1 MLTFISIIILIIY
14 KTNFFILEVIM
25 AKSAIEIMC
34 STKGIK
40 LTNQR
45 RVIAKVLSKAEDHP
59 DANLVY
65 KRSSKVDSNI
75 SMATVYR
82 TMKLFED
89 ANIVVVRDFGD
100 GRSRYEIFSNE
111 HHDHL
116 IDIENGD
123 VIEFV
128 NEEIE
133 KLQDNVAKKLGYE
146 LTGHR
151 LELYG
156 KKIKK

>member
-1 MLTFISIIILIIY
+1 
-14 KTNFFILEVIM
+14 M
-25 AKSAIEIMC
+25 AKSAIEVMC
-34 STKGIK
+34 ASKGIK
-40 LTNQR
+40 LTHQR
-45 RVIAKVLSKAEDHP
+45 RVIAKVLSKSDDHP
-59 DANLVY
+59 DANLVF
-65 KRSSKVDSNI
+65 KRSSKIDSNI

-89 ANIVVVRDFGD
+89 TNIVVVRDFGD
-100 GRSRYEIFSNE
+100 GRSRYEIYSNE

-116 IDIENGD
+116 IDTDSGE

-128 NEEIE
+128 NDEIE
-133 KLQDNVAKKLGYE
+133 ELQHKVAKKLGYV

-156 KKIKK
+156 KKK

>member
-1 MLTFISIIILIIY
+1 
-14 KTNFFILEVIM
+14 M
-25 AKSAIEIMC
+25 AKSAIELMC
-34 STKGIK
+34 SSKGIK
-40 LTNQR
+40 LTHQR
-45 RVIAKVLSKAEDHP
+45 RVIAKVLSKSEDHP
-59 DANLVY
+59 DANLVF

-89 ANIVVVRDFGD
+89 TNIVIVRDFGD
-100 GRSRYEIFSNE
+100 GRSRYEIYSND

-116 IDIENGD
+116 IDTNSGE

-128 NEEIE
+128 NDQIEE
-133 KLQDNVAKKLGYE
+133 LQHKVAKELGYE

-156 KKIKK
+156 KKI

>member
-1 MLTFISIIILIIY
+1 
-14 KTNFFILEVIM
+14 M

-34 STKGIK
+34 ASKGIK
-40 LTNQR
+40 LTHQR

-59 DANLVY
+59 DANLVF
-65 KRSSKVDSNI
+65 KRSSKIDSNI

-89 ANIVVVRDFGD
+89 TNIVVVRDFGD
-100 GRSRYEIFSNE
+100 GRSRYEIYSNE

-116 IDIENGD
+116 IDTDSGE

-128 NEEIE
+128 NDEIE
-133 KLQDNVAKKLGYE
+133 ELQHKVAEKLGYE

-156 KKIKK
+156 KKK

>member
-1 MLTFISIIILIIY
+1 
-14 KTNFFILEVIM
+14 M
-25 AKSAIEIMC
+25 ATSTIEIMC
-34 STKGIK
+34 TSKGIK
-40 LTNQR
+40 LTHQR
-45 RVIAKVLSKAEDHP
+45 RVIAKILSKSDDHP
-59 DANLVY
+59 DANMVY
-65 KRSSKVDSNI
+65 KRSSKIDSKI

-89 ANIVVVRDFGD
+89 TNIIEVRDFGD

-116 IDIENGD
+116 IDIETGA

-128 NEEIE
+128 NNEIE
-133 KLQDNVAKKLGYE
+133 KLQFKVAKELGYE

-156 KKIKK
+156 KKKIKL

>member
-1 MLTFISIIILIIY
+1 
-14 KTNFFILEVIM
+14 M

-34 STKGIK
+34 SSKGIK
-40 LTNQR
+40 LTHQR
-45 RVIAKVLSKAEDHP
+45 RVIAKVLSKSEDHP
-59 DANLVY
+59 DANLVF

-89 ANIVVVRDFGD
+89 TNIVVVRDFGD
-100 GRSRYEIFSNE
+100 GRSRYEIYSND

-116 IDIENGD
+116 IDTDSGE

-128 NEEIE
+128 NDQIEE
-133 KLQDNVAKKLGYE
+133 LQHKVAKELGYE

-156 KKIKK
+156 KKIK

>member
-1 MLTFISIIILIIY
+1 
-14 KTNFFILEVIM
+14 M
-25 AKSAIEIMC
+25 ATSTIEIMC
-34 STKGIK
+34 TSKGIK
-40 LTNQR
+40 LTHQR
-45 RVIAKVLSKAEDHP
+45 RVIAKILSKSDDHP
-59 DANLVY
+59 DANMVY
-65 KRSSKVDSNI
+65 KRSSKIDSKI

-89 ANIVVVRDFGD
+89 TNIIVVRDFGD

-116 IDIENGD
+116 IDTETGA

-128 NEEIE
+128 NNEIE
-133 KLQDNVAKKLGYE
+133 KLQYKVAKELGYE

-156 KKIKK
+156 KKKIKL

>member
-1 MLTFISIIILIIY
+1 
-14 KTNFFILEVIM
+14 M

-34 STKGIK
+34 SSKGIK
-40 LTNQR
+40 LTHQR
-45 RVIAKVLSKAEDHP
+45 KVIAKVLSKSDDHP
-59 DANLVY
+59 DANLVF

-89 ANIVVVRDFGD
+89 TNIVVVRDFGD
-100 GRSRYEIFSNE
+100 GRSRYEIYSND

-116 IDIENGD
+116 IDTDSGE

-128 NEEIE
+128 NDQIEE
-133 KLQDNVAKKLGYE
+133 LQHKVAKELGYE

-156 KKIKK
+156 KKI

>member
-1 MLTFISIIILIIY
+1 
-14 KTNFFILEVIM
+14 M
-25 AKSAIEIMC
+25 ASSAIEVMC
-34 STKGIK
+34 AAKGIK
-40 LTNQR
+40 LTHQR
-45 RVIAKVLSKAEDHP
+45 RVIAKVLSKSDDHP
-59 DANLVY
+59 DANMVF
-65 KRSSKVDSNI
+65 KRASKVDSKI

-89 ANIVVVRDFGD
+89 TNIVVVRDFGD

-116 IDIENGD
+116 IDTESGE

-133 KLQDNVAKKLGYE
+133 ALQHKVATELGYQ

-156 KKIKK
+156 KKV

>member
-1 MLTFISIIILIIY
+1 M
-14 KTNFFILEVIM
+14 
-25 AKSAIEIMC
+25 
-34 STKGIK
+34 
-40 LTNQR
+40 
-45 RVIAKVLSKAEDHP
+45 
-59 DANLVY
+59 VY
-65 KRSSKVDSNI
+65 KRSSKIDSKI

-89 ANIVVVRDFGD
+89 TNIIVVRDFGD

-116 IDIENGD
+116 IDIETGA

-128 NEEIE
+128 NNEIE
-133 KLQDNVAKKLGYE
+133 KLQYKVAKELGYE

-156 KKIKK
+156 KKKLNCNIS

>member
-1 MLTFISIIILIIY
+1 
-14 KTNFFILEVIM
+14 M
-25 AKSAIEIMC
+25 AKSAIELMC
-34 STKGIK
+34 SSKGIK
-40 LTNQR
+40 LTHQR
-45 RVIAKVLSKAEDHP
+45 RVIAKVLSKSDDHP
-59 DANLVY
+59 DANLVF
-65 KRSSKVDSNI
+65 KRSSKIDSNI

-89 ANIVVVRDFGD
+89 TNIVVVRDFGD
-100 GRSRYEIFSNE
+100 GRSRYEIYSND

-116 IDIENGD
+116 IDTDSGE

-128 NEEIE
+128 NDQIEE
-133 KLQDNVAKKLGYE
+133 LQHKVAKELGYE

-156 KKIKK
+156 KKI

>member
-1 MLTFISIIILIIY
+1 MANSLI
-14 KTNFFILEVIM
+14 EVM
-25 AKSAIEIMC
+25 CAAKS
-34 STKGIK
+34 IK
-40 LTNQR
+40 LTHQR
-45 RVIAKVLSKAEDHP
+45 RIIAKVLSKSEDHP
-59 DANLVY
+59 DANMVY
-65 KRSSKVDSNI
+65 QRASKIDSKI

-89 ANIVVVRDFGD
+89 TNIVVVRDFGD

-116 IDIENGD
+116 IDINSGA

-133 KLQDNVAKKLGYE
+133 ILQHKVAKKLGYE

-156 KKIKK
+156 KKV

>member
-1 MLTFISIIILIIY
+1 
-14 KTNFFILEVIM
+14 M
-25 AKSAIEIMC
+25 ATSAIEIMC
-34 STKGIK
+34 AAKSIK
-40 LTNQR
+40 LTHQR
-45 RVIAKVLSKAEDHP
+45 RVIAKVLSKSDDHP

-65 KRSSKVDSNI
+65 QRSSKIDSKI

-89 ANIVVVRDFGD
+89 TNIVVVRDFGD

-116 IDIENGD
+116 IDTDSGA

-133 KLQDNVAKKLGYE
+133 ILQHKVAKKLGYE

-156 KKIKK
+156 KKV

>member
-1 MLTFISIIILIIY
+1 
-14 KTNFFILEVIM
+14 
-25 AKSAIEIMC
+25 MC
-34 STKGIK
+34 ASKGIK
-40 LTNQR
+40 LTHQR
-45 RVIAKVLSKAEDHP
+45 KIIAKVLSKSDDHP
-59 DANLVY
+59 DANLVF
-65 KRSSKVDSNI
+65 KRSSKIDSNI

-89 ANIVVVRDFGD
+89 TNIVVVRDFGD

-116 IDIENGD
+116 IDTDSGE

-128 NEEIE
+128 NDEIE
-133 KLQDNVAKKLGYE
+133 ELQHKVAKKLGYE

-156 KKIKK
+156 KKK

>member
-1 MLTFISIIILIIY
+1 
-14 KTNFFILEVIM
+14 M
-25 AKSAIEIMC
+25 ATSTIEIMC
-34 STKGIK
+34 TSKGIK
-40 LTNQR
+40 LTHQR
-45 RVIAKVLSKAEDHP
+45 RVIAKILSKSDDHP
-59 DANLVY
+59 DANMVY
-65 KRSSKVDSNI
+65 KRSSKIDSKI

-89 ANIVVVRDFGD
+89 TNIIVVRDFGD

-116 IDIENGD
+116 IDIETGD

-128 NEEIE
+128 NNEIE
-133 KLQDNVAKKLGYE
+133 DLQYKVAKELGYE

-156 KKIKK
+156 KKKLNCNIS

>member
-1 MLTFISIIILIIY
+1 
-14 KTNFFILEVIM
+14 M
-25 AKSAIEIMC
+25 AKSAIEVMC
-34 STKGIK
+34 ASKGIK
-40 LTNQR
+40 LTHQR
-45 RVIAKVLSKAEDHP
+45 RVIAKVLSKSDDHP
-59 DANLVY
+59 DANLVF
-65 KRSSKVDSNI
+65 KRSSKIDSNI

-89 ANIVVVRDFGD
+89 TNIVAVRDFGD
-100 GRSRYEIFSNE
+100 GRSRYEIYSKE

-116 IDIENGD
+116 IDTESGE

-128 NEEIE
+128 NDEIE
-133 KLQDNVAKKLGYE
+133 ELQHKVAKKLGYV

-156 KKIKK
+156 KKK

>member
-1 MLTFISIIILIIY
+1 MT
-14 KTNFFILEVIM
+14 
-25 AKSAIEIMC
+25 KSAIEVMC
-34 STKGIK
+34 ASKGIK
-40 LTNQR
+40 LTHQR
-45 RVIAKVLSKAEDHP
+45 KVIAKVLSKSDDHP
-59 DANLVY
+59 DANLVF
-65 KRSSKVDSNI
+65 KRSSKIDSNI

-89 ANIVVVRDFGD
+89 TNIVAVRDFGD
-100 GRSRYEIFSNE
+100 GRSRYEIYSNE

-116 IDIENGD
+116 IDTESGE

-128 NEEIE
+128 NDEIE
-133 KLQDNVAKKLGYE
+133 ELQHKVAKKLGYV

-156 KKIKK
+156 KKK

>member
-1 MLTFISIIILIIY
+1 
-14 KTNFFILEVIM
+14 M

-34 STKGIK
+34 TSKGIK
-40 LTNQR
+40 LTHQR
-45 RVIAKVLSKAEDHP
+45 RVIAKVLSKSEDHP
-59 DANLVY
+59 DANLVF

-89 ANIVVVRDFGD
+89 TNIVVVRDFGD
-100 GRSRYEIFSNE
+100 GRSRYEIYSND

-116 IDIENGD
+116 IDTESGQ

-128 NEEIE
+128 NDEIE
-133 KLQDNVAKKLGYE
+133 ELQHKVAKELGYE

-156 KKIKK
+156 KKI

>member
-1 MLTFISIIILIIY
+1 
-14 KTNFFILEVIM
+14 M
-25 AKSAIEIMC
+25 AKSAIEVMC
-34 STKGIK
+34 ASKGVK
-40 LTNQR
+40 LTHQR
-45 RVIAKVLSKAEDHP
+45 KVIAKVLSKSDDHP
-59 DANLVY
+59 DANLVF
-65 KRSSKVDSNI
+65 KRSSKIDSNI

-89 ANIVVVRDFGD
+89 TNIVIVRDFGD
-100 GRSRYEIFSNE
+100 GRSRYEIYSNE

-116 IDIENGD
+116 IDTDSGE

-128 NEEIE
+128 NDEIE
-133 KLQDNVAKKLGYE
+133 ELQHKVAKKLGYV

-156 KKIKK
+156 KKK

>member
-1 MLTFISIIILIIY
+1 
-14 KTNFFILEVIM
+14 M

-34 STKGIK
+34 ASKGIK
-40 LTNQR
+40 LTHQR
-45 RVIAKVLSKAEDHP
+45 KIIAKVLSKSDDHP
-59 DANLVY
+59 DANLVF
-65 KRSSKVDSNI
+65 KRSSKIDSNI

-89 ANIVVVRDFGD
+89 TSIVVVRDFGD
-100 GRSRYEIFSNE
+100 GRSRYEIYSNE

-116 IDIENGD
+116 IDTESGE

-128 NEEIE
+128 NDEIE
-133 KLQDNVAKKLGYE
+133 ELQHKVAKKLGYV

-156 KKIKK
+156 KKK

>member
-1 MLTFISIIILIIY
+1 
-14 KTNFFILEVIM
+14 M
-25 AKSAIEIMC
+25 AKSAIEVMC
-34 STKGIK
+34 ASKGIK
-40 LTNQR
+40 LTHQR
-45 RVIAKVLSKAEDHP
+45 RVIAKVLSKSEDHP
-59 DANLVY
+59 DANLVF
-65 KRSSKVDSNI
+65 KRSTKIDSNI

-89 ANIVVVRDFGD
+89 TNIVVVRDFGD
-100 GRSRYEIFSNE
+100 GRSRYEIYSNE

-116 IDIENGD
+116 IDTESGE

-128 NEEIE
+128 NDEIE
-133 KLQDNVAKKLGYE
+133 ELQHKVATKLGYV

-156 KKIKK
+156 KKK

>member
-1 MLTFISIIILIIY
+1 
-14 KTNFFILEVIM
+14 M

-34 STKGIK
+34 SSKGIK
-40 LTNQR
+40 LTHQR
-45 RVIAKVLSKAEDHP
+45 KVIAKVLSKSEDHP
-59 DANLVY
+59 DANLVF

-89 ANIVVVRDFGD
+89 TNIVVVRDFGD
-100 GRSRYEIFSNE
+100 GRSRYEIYSND
-111 HHDHL
+111 HHDHI
-116 IDIENGD
+116 IDTDSGD

-128 NEEIE
+128 NDQIEE
-133 KLQDNVAKKLGYE
+133 LQHKVAKELGYE

-156 KKIKK
+156 KKI

>member
-1 MLTFISIIILIIY
+1 MV
-14 KTNFFILEVIM
+14 KNG
-25 AKSAIEIMC
+25 IEILC
-34 STKGIK
+34 TSKGIK
-40 LTNQR
+40 LTHQR
-45 RVIAKVLSKAEDHP
+45 RVIAKVVSKSEDHP
-59 DANLVY
+59 DANMIY
-65 KRSSKVDSNI
+65 KRATKSDPRI

-89 ANIVVVRDFGD
+89 RQIVSVLDFGD
-100 GRSRYEIFSNE
+100 GRSRYELFSNE

-116 IDIENGD
+116 IDIDDGT

-128 NEEIE
+128 NDQIE
-133 KLQDNVAKKLGYE
+133 NLQDQVAKKLGYK

-156 KKIKK
+156 KKINK

>member
-1 MLTFISIIILIIY
+1 
-14 KTNFFILEVIM
+14 M
-25 AKSAIEIMC
+25 AKSAIEAMC
-34 STKGIK
+34 SSKGIK

-45 RVIAKVLSKAEDHP
+45 RVIAKVLSKSEDHP
-59 DANLVY
+59 DANIVY
-65 KRSSKVDSNI
+65 RRSSKIDSNI

-116 IDIENGD
+116 IDIDNGD

-128 NEEIE
+128 NDEIE
-133 KLQDNVAKKLGYE
+133 SLQDRVAKKLGYE

-156 KKIKK
+156 KKLKKK

>member
-1 MLTFISIIILIIY
+1 
-14 KTNFFILEVIM
+14 M
-25 AKSAIEIMC
+25 AKSAIEVMC
-34 STKGIK
+34 ASKGIK
-40 LTNQR
+40 LTHQR
-45 RVIAKVLSKAEDHP
+45 RVIAKVLSKSDDHP
-59 DANLVY
+59 DANLVF
-65 KRSSKVDSNI
+65 KRSSKIDSNI

-89 ANIVVVRDFGD
+89 TNIVVVRDFGD

-116 IDIENGD
+116 IDTDSGE

-128 NEEIE
+128 NDEIE
-133 KLQDNVAKKLGYE
+133 ELQHKVAKKLGYV

-156 KKIKK
+156 KKK

>member
-1 MLTFISIIILIIY
+1 
-14 KTNFFILEVIM
+14 M
-25 AKSAIEIMC
+25 ASSAIEVMC
-34 STKGIK
+34 AAKSIK
-40 LTNQR
+40 LTHQR
-45 RVIAKVLSKAEDHP
+45 RVIAKVLSKSEDHP
-59 DANLVY
+59 DANMVY
-65 KRSSKVDSNI
+65 KRSSKIDAKI

-89 ANIVVVRDFGD
+89 TNIVVVRDFGD

-116 IDIENGD
+116 IDTNTGA

-133 KLQDNVAKKLGYE
+133 ILQHQVAKKLGYE

-156 KKIKK
+156 KKV

>member
-1 MLTFISIIILIIY
+1 
-14 KTNFFILEVIM
+14 M
-25 AKSAIEIMC
+25 ASSAIEVMC
-34 STKGIK
+34 DAKSIK
-40 LTNQR
+40 LTHQR
-45 RVIAKVLSKAEDHP
+45 RVIAKVLSKSEDHP
-59 DANLVY
+59 DANMVY
-65 KRSSKVDSNI
+65 KRSSKIDAKI

-89 ANIVVVRDFGD
+89 TNIVVVRDFGD

-116 IDIENGD
+116 IDTNTGA

-133 KLQDNVAKKLGYE
+133 ILQHKVAKKLGYE

-156 KKIKK
+156 KKV

>member
-1 MLTFISIIILIIY
+1 
-14 KTNFFILEVIM
+14 M

-34 STKGIK
+34 SSKGIK
-40 LTNQR
+40 LTHQR
-45 RVIAKVLSKAEDHP
+45 RVIAKVLSKSEDHP
-59 DANLVY
+59 DANLVF
-65 KRSSKVDSNI
+65 KRSSKIDSNI

-89 ANIVVVRDFGD
+89 TNIVVVRDFGD
-100 GRSRYEIFSNE
+100 GRSRYEIYSND

-116 IDIENGD
+116 IDTDSGE

-128 NEEIE
+128 NDQIEE
-133 KLQDNVAKKLGYE
+133 LQHKVAKELGYE

-156 KKIKK
+156 KKIK

>member
-1 MLTFISIIILIIY
+1 MV
-14 KTNFFILEVIM
+14 KNG
-25 AKSAIEIMC
+25 IEILC
-34 STKGIK
+34 ATKGIK
-40 LTNQR
+40 LTHQR
-45 RVIAKVLSKAEDHP
+45 RVIAKVVSKSEDHP
-59 DANLVY
+59 DANMIY
-65 KRSSKVDSNI
+65 KRATRADSRI

-89 ANIVVVRDFGD
+89 RQIVSVRDFGD
-100 GRSRYEIFSNE
+100 GRSRYELFSNE

-116 IDIENGD
+116 IDIENGE

-128 NEEIE
+128 EEQIE
-133 KLQDNVAKKLGYE
+133 DLQDKVAKKLGYQ

-156 KKIKK
+156 KKIKR

>member
-1 MLTFISIIILIIY
+1 
-14 KTNFFILEVIM
+14 M
-25 AKSAIEIMC
+25 AKSAIEVMC
-34 STKGIK
+34 ASKGIK
-40 LTNQR
+40 LTHQR
-45 RVIAKVLSKAEDHP
+45 KVIAKVLSKADDHP
-59 DANLVY
+59 DANLVF
-65 KRSSKVDSNI
+65 KRSSKIDSNI

-89 ANIVVVRDFGD
+89 TNIVVVRDFGD

-116 IDIENGD
+116 IDTDSGE

-128 NEEIE
+128 NDEIE
-133 KLQDNVAKKLGYE
+133 ELQHKVAKKLGYE

-156 KKIKK
+156 KKKLGSNY

>member
-1 MLTFISIIILIIY
+1 MEN
-14 KTNFFILEVIM
+14 KM
-25 AKSAIEIMC
+25 AKSAIEVMC
-34 STKGIK
+34 SSKGIK
-40 LTNQR
+40 LTHQR
-45 RVIAKVLSKAEDHP
+45 KIIAKVLSKSDDHP
-59 DANLVY
+59 DANLVF
-65 KRSSKVDSNI
+65 KRSSKIDSNI

-89 ANIVVVRDFGD
+89 TNIVVVRDFGD

-116 IDIENGD
+116 IDTDSGE

-128 NEEIE
+128 NDEIE
-133 KLQDNVAKKLGYE
+133 ELQHKVAKKLGYE

-156 KKIKK
+156 KKK

>member
-1 MLTFISIIILIIY
+1 
-14 KTNFFILEVIM
+14 M
-25 AKSAIEIMC
+25 ATSTIEIMC
-34 STKGIK
+34 TSKGIK
-40 LTNQR
+40 LTHQR
-45 RVIAKVLSKAEDHP
+45 RVIAKILSKSDDHP
-59 DANLVY
+59 DANMVY
-65 KRSSKVDSNI
+65 KRSSKIDSKI

-89 ANIVVVRDFGD
+89 TNIIEVRDFGD

-116 IDIENGD
+116 IDIETGA

-128 NEEIE
+128 NNEIE
-133 KLQDNVAKKLGYE
+133 KLQYKVAKELGYE

-156 KKIKK
+156 KKKIKL

>member
-1 MLTFISIIILIIY
+1 
-14 KTNFFILEVIM
+14 M
-25 AKSAIEIMC
+25 AKSAIEVMC
-34 STKGIK
+34 ASKGIK
-40 LTNQR
+40 LTHQR
-45 RVIAKVLSKAEDHP
+45 RVIAKVLSKSDDHP
-59 DANLVY
+59 DANLVF
-65 KRSSKVDSNI
+65 KRSSKIDSNI

-89 ANIVVVRDFGD
+89 TNIVVVRDFGD
-100 GRSRYEIFSNE
+100 GRSRYEIYSNE

-116 IDIENGD
+116 IDTESGE

-128 NEEIE
+128 NDEIE
-133 KLQDNVAKKLGYE
+133 ELQHKVAKKLGYV

-156 KKIKK
+156 KKK

>member
-1 MLTFISIIILIIY
+1 
-14 KTNFFILEVIM
+14 M
-25 AKSAIEIMC
+25 ATSTIEIMC
-34 STKGIK
+34 ASKGIK
-40 LTNQR
+40 LTHQR
-45 RVIAKVLSKAEDHP
+45 RVIAKILSKAEDHP
-59 DANLVY
+59 DANMVY
-65 KRSSKVDSNI
+65 KRSAKIDSKI

-89 ANIVVVRDFGD
+89 TNIIEVRDFGD

-116 IDIENGD
+116 IDIETGA

-128 NEEIE
+128 NNEIE
-133 KLQDNVAKKLGYE
+133 KLQYKVAKELGYE

-156 KKIKK
+156 KKKN